1 MFKVT
6 RALLCILIILAVMA
20 GCTQDV
26 PTSSTSTGGSSI
38 KTEDI
43 TVGFSIKNM
52 HSPFYIAVEQAM
64 QDLAVEKGF
73 EIISVNAGGD
83 AAKQQSDIED
93 LVSRKVDILIV
104 DSQDPEAI
112 VAISKNVAANNI
124 PMVLINTS
132 VNPTAT
138 YVTLIQSDN
147 MAIGRMVGD
156 WAASNMRGEI
166 KIGLL
171 SGNPGN
177 MVGYNRRSGFIQGL
191 TERQLESS
199 NHTNFSVLTQ
209 GWGNWSIEDGLSA
222 AEDMLVAAPDINFI
236 FAENDS
242 MAMGA
247 VTAIRNAGKEG
258 QITVAGIDGMKDALK
273 LVQDGAYGASGLNSP
288 TELARMGV
296 ETALDYLAG
305 NRDIPKLINTTP
317 GLVHSGNVDQYYD
330 PNSSF

>member
-1 MFKVT
+1 MFKIT
-6 RALLCILIILAVMA
+6 RTLLCVLIILTVIA
-20 GCTQDV
+20 GCTQTV
-26 PTSSTSTGGSSI
+26 PTSGTNAGVSL

-52 HSPFYIAVEQAM
+52 HSPYYIAVEQAM

-73 EIISVNAGGD
+73 KIISVNAGGD
-83 AAKQQSDIED
+83 VAKQQADIED

-156 WAASNMRGEI
+156 WAGSNMRGEV

-177 MVGYNRRSGFIQGL
+177 MVGYNRRHGFIQGL
-191 TERQLESS
+191 TERQLENS
-199 NHTNFSVLTQ
+199 NRTNFSVLTQ
-209 GWGNWSIEDGLSA
+209 GWGSWSIEGGLSA

-258 QITVAGIDGMKDALK
+258 QITVTGIDGMKDALK
-273 LVQDGAYGASGLNSP
+273 LIQDGTYGASGLNSP

-296 ETALDYLAG
+296 ETALSYLAG

-317 GLVHSGNVDQYYD
+317 GLVDSGNVGQYYD